1 MEYTKDLV
9 LNLRADARR
18 ERETNKVWTSL
29 FFGRALEKVKR
40 HKIITMTVV
49 SATLLITLD
58 AVLLV
63 NFINVLGSL

>member
-18 ERETNKVWTSL
+18 ERRTNKAWTSL
-29 FFGRALEKVKR
+29 FLESTLEKVKR
-40 HKIITMTVV
+40 HKIITITVV

-63 NFINVLGSL
+63 NFISVLGSL

>member
-1 MEYTKDLV
+1 MEYAKDLV

-18 ERETNKVWTSL
+18 EKKVSNDWTSL
-29 FFGRALEKVKR
+29 FLEKALEKVKR

-49 SATLLITLD
+49 SATLLIALD
-58 AVLLV
+58 AVLIV

>member
-18 ERETNKVWTSL
+18 ERKTNKAWTSL
-29 FFGRALEKVKR
+29 FLERALEKVKR

-63 NFINVLGSL
+63 NFISVLGSL